1 MAKGEIRQ
9 GSATLKK
16 VLEIMLQDMGLEP
29 KLQETRLLESIPELL
44 GTTISNLIIDKYVY
58 ERKLYLKTHSAVLRN
73 ELFIIKDAL
82 LLKIQQEFGKDI
94 INDIVVR

>member
-1 MAKGEIRQ
+1 MAKCEIRQ

>member
-16 VLEIMLQDMGLEP
+16 VLEIMIQDMGLEP

-44 GTTISNLIIDKYVY
+44 GSTISKLIIDKYMH

-82 LLKIQQEFGKDI
+82 LLKIQQEFGKEI
-94 INDIVVR
+94 IDDIVVR